1 MRSPDRAHEI
11 DDRHDHDA
19 WSHDLHAKGYLAA
32 ALRSDNAG
40 ASRHGD
46 EEECAPCFR
55 EKAPPFIGGIQKIGR
70 RPSVQHKVLW
80 RRCGAAGMRGRYDFF
95 PHDRRFLWVNLTI

>member
-1 MRSPDRAHEI
+1 MRSPDCAHKI

-32 ALRSDNAG
+32 ALRPDDAG

-46 EEECAPCFR
+46 EEERAPGFR
-55 EKAPPFIGGIQKIGR
+55 EKAPPFIGGIKKIGR
-70 RPSVQHKVLW
+70 CPSVQQKVT
-80 RRCGAAGMRGRYDFF
+80 RHRCWPAGMRGSYNFF
-95 PHDRRFLWVNLTI
+95 PDSTGQLDGLIQ